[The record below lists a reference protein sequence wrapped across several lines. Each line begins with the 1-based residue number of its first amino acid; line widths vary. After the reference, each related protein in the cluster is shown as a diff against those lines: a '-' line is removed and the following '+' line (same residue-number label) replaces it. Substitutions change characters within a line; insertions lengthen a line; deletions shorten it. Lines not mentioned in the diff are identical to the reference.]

1 MNKIKELQ
9 EKQMGNLLKAI
20 ELKNIGIE
28 DKSLSNIVD
37 YVIQHEIKE
46 LQFDVALY
54 DKNDKVREYKFL
66 GKEK

>member
-20 ELKNIGIE
+20 ELKNGGIE

-37 YVIQHEIKE
+37 YIIQHEIKE
-46 LQFDVALY
+46 LQYDVALY
-54 DKNDKVREYKFL
+54 EHK
-66 GKEK
+66 